1 MPFVDEQ
8 IAVDLRRVGPC
19 AAGGG
24 LVVDL
29 TGMKRILDVR
39 PADLQ
44 ADVECG
50 VVYAELNRQ
59 LRPSGLF
66 FPPSPLPGS
75 RITKLWAVWVTSDLL
90 SCTFGVLHHDGV
102 MSKPMR
108 IKPGHSDLER
118 RFLAAAPPFLRRGLL
133 LGGLVSFLGAGM
145 AAVVGRLWP
154 ALAGLGLGFVIVLGF
169 LIWVSLRT
177 HFPPSD

>member
-1 MPFVDEQ
+1 
-8 IAVDLRRVGPC
+8 
-19 AAGGG
+19 
-24 LVVDL
+24 
-29 TGMKRILDVR
+29 
-39 PADLQ
+39 
-44 ADVECG
+44 
-50 VVYAELNRQ
+50 
-59 LRPSGLF
+59 
-66 FPPSPLPGS
+66 
-75 RITKLWAVWVTSDLL
+75 
-90 SCTFGVLHHDGV
+90 
-102 MSKPMR
+102 MR